1 MAKKLVYDYTI
12 DASASKIS
20 VKENHSIET
29 LLIITDITIGKIL
42 YKFASPDFGYVSST
56 YNSTTEYTEI
66 VLEQNLSGLGVQN
79 TDKLQIF
86 FEEQHTSIEPARAIV
101 DPVHKLRVSQ
111 PQNLIDTDFEYGL
124 QSTKWETLETV
135 NNVPSIF

>member
-20 VKENHSIET
+20 VKENHLIET

-66 VLEQNLSGLGVQN
+66 VLEQNLSGLGVNIVINADKPNASN
-79 TDKLQIF
+79 TL
-86 FEEQHTSIEPARAIV
+86 IV
-101 DPVHKLRVSQ
+101 GNPNICGINQ
-111 PQNLIDTDFEYGL
+111 F
-124 QSTKWETLETV
+124 QSKHNGILKNIPINKNTRI
-135 NNVPSIF
+135 P